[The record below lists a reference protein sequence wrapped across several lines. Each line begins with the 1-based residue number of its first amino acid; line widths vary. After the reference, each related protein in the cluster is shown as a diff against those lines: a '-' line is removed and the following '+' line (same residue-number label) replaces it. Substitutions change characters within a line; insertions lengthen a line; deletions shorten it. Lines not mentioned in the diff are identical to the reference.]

1 MNNLPIKNTFKA
13 SILVA
18 ALGLGSAAMA
28 DNNSRYDKDNKL
40 KDAWIDGK
48 VETAF
53 LVNRHLNNFT
63 IDTDVIDNVVY
74 LSGTVKSE
82 VDSDLA
88 FEIAKGIAGVE
99 KVENKLVV
107 EKDYKAKQQSD
118 DEEPKR
124 SLGTW
129 YDDSTTTTVIKSK
142 YLWNGEVDGLDI
154 NVDTYEGVVTLQG
167 DAESSAHVNLAVQIA
182 ENTQGVRQV
191 VNKIVVVK
199 Q

>member
-1 MNNLPIKNTFKA
+1 MNNLPIKNTLKA
-13 SILVA
+13 SILVV
-18 ALGLGSAAMA
+18 ALGLGSAALA

-53 LVNRHLNNFT
+53 LINRHLNNFS

-107 EKDYKAKQQSD
+107 EKDYKAKKRSD

-124 SLGTW
+124 SLSTW
-129 YDDSTTTTVIKSK
+129 YNDSTTTAVIKSK

-154 NVDTYEGVVTLQG
+154 NVDTYEGVVTLEG
-167 DAESSAHVNLAVQIA
+167 DAESSAHVNLAVKIA

-191 VNKIVVVK
+191 VKKLVVIK
-199 Q
+199 